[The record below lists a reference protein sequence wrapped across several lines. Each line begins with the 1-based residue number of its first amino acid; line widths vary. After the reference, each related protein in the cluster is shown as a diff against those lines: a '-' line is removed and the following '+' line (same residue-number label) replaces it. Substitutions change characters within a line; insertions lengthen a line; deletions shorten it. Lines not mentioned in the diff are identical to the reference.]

1 MAKWC
6 WPLIISVI
14 IHTVIFTVLINCKTA
29 TMPSAQKA
37 AMKVYVVSMPSQVE
51 PTSKLAETT
60 VKKQSSP
67 AIAASIPA
75 NKQPLKNK
83 VKAKAPKKP
92 IKNKVKAKVTAT
104 KHKAIT
110 PAKEFKKIDL
120 NKGLKNIKMQYQ
132 SSYSSS
138 HLTSLNPKTPDRISV
153 PEDHAKPGQP
163 ILKIEQQNM
172 QFITYRIGD
181 KCFKKVFIGGGSM
194 PKNDL
199 PDSYITGS
207 KDCPKTKIT
216 QAYDI
221 AMDKWLN
228 KK

>member
-14 IHTVIFTVLINCKTA
+14 IHAVIFTVLINCKTA

-51 PTSKLAETT
+51 PTSKLTKSTET
-60 VKKQSSP
+60 KQSSP

-75 NKQPLKNK
+75 NKQPL
-83 VKAKAPKKP
+83 
-92 IKNKVKAKVTAT
+92 KNKVKAKVTAT

-138 HLTSLNPKTPDRISV
+138 HLTSLNPENPDRISV

>member
-14 IHTVIFTVLINCKTA
+14 IHAVIFTVLINRKTA

-83 VKAKAPKKP
+83 VKAK
-92 IKNKVKAKVTAT
+92 VTAT
-104 KHKAIT
+104 KHKTIT

-138 HLTSLNPKTPDRISV
+138 HLTSLNPENPDRISV
-153 PEDHAKPGQP
+153 PEDHTKPGQP

>member
-14 IHTVIFTVLINCKTA
+14 IHVVIFTVLINRKTP
-29 TMPSAQKA
+29 TLLSAQKT
-37 AMKVYVVSMPSQVE
+37 AMKVYVVNIPSKTE
-51 PTSKLAETT
+51 PASTLTKSTIT
-60 VKKQSSP
+60 KQSSP
-67 AIAASIPA
+67 AIAASIPTP
-75 NKQPLKNK
+75 KEPLKNK
-83 VKAKAPKKP
+83 VK
-92 IKNKVKAKVTAT
+92 VKATATATAT
-104 KHKAIT
+104 KLKTINT
-110 PAKEFKKIDL
+110 AKEFKKIDL

-138 HLTSLNPKTPDRISV
+138 HLTSLNPETPDRISV

-163 ILKIEQQNM
+163 ILKIEQKNM

-181 KCFKKVFIGGGSM
+181 KCFKKVFIGGGSL
-194 PKNDL
+194 PQNDL
-199 PDSYITGS
+199 PNSYITGS

>member
-14 IHTVIFTVLINCKTA
+14 IHVIIFTVLINRKTV
-29 TMPSAQKA
+29 TVPNAQKT
-37 AMKVYVVSMPSQVE
+37 AMKVYVVSQPNQVE
-51 PTSKLAETT
+51 PASKLTKNT
-60 VKKQSSP
+60 VTKQSSP

-75 NKQPLKNK
+75 NKKPLKNK
-83 VKAKAPKKP
+83 VKIKATAPKQKT
-92 IKNKVKAKVTAT
+92 INT
-104 KHKAIT
+104 
-110 PAKEFKKIDL
+110 AKEFKKIDL

-132 SSYSSS
+132 DSYSSS
-138 HLTSLNPKTPDRISV
+138 HLTSLNPKAPDRISV
-153 PEDHAKPGQP
+153 PEDHVKPGQP

-172 QFITYRIGD
+172 QFTTYRIGG

-194 PKNDL
+194 PQNDL

>member
-14 IHTVIFTVLINCKTA
+14 IHVIIFTVLINRKTA

-37 AMKVYVVSMPSQVE
+37 AMKVYVVSMPNQVE
-51 PTSKLAETT
+51 PASKLAETT

-67 AIAASIPA
+67 AIAASISA

-83 VKAKAPKKP
+83 VKIKATAPKQKT
-92 IKNKVKAKVTAT
+92 INT
-104 KHKAIT
+104 
-110 PAKEFKKIDL
+110 AKEFKKIDL

-132 SSYSSS
+132 DSYSSS
-138 HLTSLNPKTPDRISV
+138 HLTSLNPKAPDRISV
-153 PEDHAKPGQP
+153 PEDHVKPGQP

-172 QFITYRIGD
+172 QFTTYRIGD

-194 PKNDL
+194 PQNDL